1 MSDVFLYNK
10 REAGISGGEENVDRN
25 KIEWTDL
32 GKSFMS
38 NNNLDQEET
47 HSWASFLQFP
57 GSLFLSLYDI
67 GIVIVAPGI
76 IGIFL

>member
-1 MSDVFLYNK
+1 
-10 REAGISGGEENVDRN
+10 
-25 KIEWTDL
+25 
-32 GKSFMS
+32 MS